1 MIDFGEQKRG
11 ALALHG
17 RHLLWAV
24 LLVSPM
30 YTSCGGVDSSSEVG
44 ATGPMCGPCD
54 MTMPADHPL
63 TEISGMKFA
72 VCGGRC
78 EELIS
83 ADPERYRG
91 FAVGE

>member
-1 MIDFGEQKRG
+1 
-11 ALALHG
+11 
-17 RHLLWAV
+17 
-24 LLVSPM
+24 
-30 YTSCGGVDSSSEVG
+30 
-44 ATGPMCGPCD
+44 MCGPCD